1 MDLITYFAKCHG
13 AQAALARALGVP
25 QSLPSAWAATD
36 SRKRR
41 RVPIERCCAIEV
53 ATEGAVTRRDLR
65 PDDWHLIWPELAES
79 APNPTPALAGQAPA
93 AINSDAAQEPAH
105 A

>member
-1 MDLITYFAKCHG
+1 MDLIAYFAQHHG

-25 QSLPSAWAATD
+25 QSLPSAWAAVD

-41 RVPIERCCAIEV
+41 PVPIERCCAIEV
-53 ATEGAVTRRDLR
+53 ATCGAVTRRELR
-65 PDDWHLIWPELAES
+65 PDDWHLIWPELAN
-79 APNPTPALAGQAPA
+79 AGGRPPPA
-93 AINSDAAQEPAH
+93 SAQEPAH